1 MKNKYIALIVA
12 MLTSVT
18 GYAGVTNTVIL
29 DKPEPVEYYTQVH
42 WVGMSQRSKTD
53 GQWDKYM
60 WNDSAQFS
68 VGADFCKGWNVE
80 LETGESRTEG
90 SNQQTTGYVES
101 KVRYTFP
108 IAKKWDFGVRGG
120 LGVGYSYT
128 DPATPQ
134 AAYWLTQFRLR
145 YHITDRLS
153 TWIRYEPS
161 SLLNASY
168 GNTFVNNFKV
178 ALEYQLTKHI
188 DVGARY
194 INAFGENYQGQ
205 GVETTL
211 QFNF

>member
-12 MLTSVT
+12 MLTAVT
-18 GYAGVTNTVIL
+18 THAGNTNTITL

-60 WNDSAQFS
+60 WNDSAQLS

-80 LETGESRTEG
+80 LETGESRNEG
-90 SNQQTTGYVES
+90 SNQQTTGYVEG

-128 DPATPQ
+128 DPSVPQ

-145 YHITDRLS
+145 YHITDKLS
-153 TWIRYEPS
+153 TWVRYEPG
-161 SLLNASY
+161 SLLNANY
-168 GNTFVNNFKV
+168 GDTFVNNFKI
-178 ALEYQLTKHI
+178 ALEYQLAKHI
-188 DVGARY
+188 EIGVRY
-194 INAFGENYQGQ
+194 INAFGQNYQGQ
-205 GVETTL
+205 GTETTL
-211 QFNF
+211 QFDF